1 VFELV
6 SNVYERNSVEIIQKS
21 TKLYKALQIDLQVE
35 NAFPQDVIFNI
46 QVQYDR
52 NQKDATKKKDGKAAP
67 AAGKGKKDDKTVAKK
82 ETSSVPEPYFCKM
95 ESIKIRKG
103 NQVTL
108 PILFLPFE
116 LGIHK
121 ANIIFTDEN
130 VGEVQYTI
138 IGKSELPEILDTFTG
153 DCNSEEP
160 FSFRKVINFKNDK
173 LEQARNQIAEQS
185 KKVTAKMGQIDDKE
199 RGKTSVL
206 SNPIQPESQKMFE
219 IEISNPFFTGPTSI
233 MLADLTAP
241 KTQ

>member
-1 VFELV
+1 MA
-6 SNVYERNSVEIIQKS
+6 K
-21 TKLYKALQIDLQVE
+21 
-35 NAFPQDVIFNI
+35 
-46 QVQYDR
+46 
-52 NQKDATKKKDGKAAP
+52 G
-67 AAGKGKKDDKTVAKK
+67 GKKDQ
-82 ETSSVPEPYFCKM
+82 SGIPEPYFCKM

-160 FSFRKVINFKNDK
+160 FSFKKVINYKNDK

-185 KKVTAKMGQIDDKE
+185 KKVTSKMSQIEDKE
-199 RGKTSVL
+199 RGK
-206 SNPIQPESQKMFE
+206 
-219 IEISNPFFTGPTSI
+219 
-233 MLADLTAP
+233 
-241 KTQ
+241 

>member
-1 VFELV
+1 M
-6 SNVYERNSVEIIQKS
+6 
-21 TKLYKALQIDLQVE
+21 YKALQIDLQVE
-35 NAFPQDVIFNI
+35 NAFPSDVIFNI

-52 NQKDATKKKDGKAAP
+52 GNKDTSKKKDVKTTQG
-67 AAGKGKKDDKTVAKK
+67 GKGNKKEDPKAAKK
-82 ETSSVPEPYFCKM
+82 EVSTVPEPYFCKM

-160 FSFRKVINFKNDK
+160 YSFKKVINFKNDK

-185 KKVTAKMGQIDDKE
+185 KKVNSKSMNANEDRDKAKN
-199 RGKTSVL
+199 SAL
-206 SNPIQPESQKMFE
+206 SNPIVPESQKMFE
-219 IEISNPFFTGPTSI
+219 IEISNPFFTGPSSI
-233 MLADLTAP
+233 QLADLTAP
-241 KTQ
+241 KS

>member
-1 VFELV
+1 MFELV

-52 NQKDATKKKDGKAAP
+52 NQKDANKKKDNKAA
-67 AAGKGKKDDKTVAKK
+67 AGAGGKNKKDDVAKNAKK
-82 ETSSVPEPYFCKM
+82 EQSSVPEPYFCKM

-160 FSFRKVINFKNDK
+160 FQFKKIINFKNDK

-185 KKVTAKMGQIDDKE
+185 KKVTAKMSQMEDKE
-199 RGKTSVL
+199 RGKASVL
-206 SNPIQPESQKMFE
+206 SNPVV
-219 IEISNPFFTGPTSI
+219 
-233 MLADLTAP
+233 
-241 KTQ
+241 

>member
-1 VFELV
+1 
-6 SNVYERNSVEIIQKS
+6 
-21 TKLYKALQIDLQVE
+21 
-35 NAFPQDVIFNI
+35 
-46 QVQYDR
+46 
-52 NQKDATKKKDGKAAP
+52 
-67 AAGKGKKDDKTVAKK
+67 
-82 ETSSVPEPYFCKM
+82 M

-160 FSFRKVINFKNDK
+160 FYFKKVINYKNDK

-185 KKVTAKMGQIDDKE
+185 KKVTSKMSQIEDKE
-199 RGKTSVL
+199 RGK
-206 SNPIQPESQKMFE
+206 
-219 IEISNPFFTGPTSI
+219 
-233 MLADLTAP
+233 
-241 KTQ
+241 